1 MHQVSAVLTSASGS
15 WPKDPHVALV
25 YADNQELLDSAD
37 PDPNTHTVFFSG
49 VPEGNY
55 LLQVKGF
62 GGTGNGKAALNVPIQ
77 VNADLQNVPLTL
89 P

>member
-1 MHQVSAVLTSASGS
+1 MLTSASGS
-15 WPKDPHVALV
+15 WPKDPHVTLV